1 MRAGVLTGLAVW
13 SLLRASLVCHLFSED
28 YSKPH
33 TKRIRGGLCRREP
46 EPASAALDVKAE
58 AAGGVMEWMAKFE
71 TTVPQKNCSVVFRAA
86 RSSRGVCVCV
96 CRKTVFPVKGHFH
109 PSSALPLSIGDTCTD
124 RAVWVARPRQ
134 CCCTATRVREN
145 ARPPQDWRFG
155 VNILS
160 AIPN

>member
-1 MRAGVLTGLAVW
+1 MRAGVLARLAVW

-71 TTVPQKNCSVVFRAA
+71 TTVPQKNCVVFRAA

-96 CRKTVFPVKGHFH
+96 ERLFFPLKAIFTRQ
-109 PSSALPLSIGDTCTD
+109 ALFPL
-124 RAVWVARPRQ
+124 A
-134 CCCTATRVREN
+134 
-145 ARPPQDWRFG
+145 
-155 VNILS
+155 
-160 AIPN
+160 